1 MQSSTRVIAHA
12 ATIGFVIEPMRQI
25 VSAAIGVAEPAPSN
39 ARLPVAS
46 MCTSPWRART
56 ATMPGTKPEST

>member
-1 MQSSTRVIAHA
+1 VQSSTSVIAHA

-25 VSAAIGVAEPAPSN
+25 VSPAIGVLDPAPSN

-46 MCTSPWRART
+46 MCTSPWRAST
-56 ATMPGTKPEST
+56 AITPGTKPE